1 MVKDMN
7 GTDGREAGRATKK
20 CERDLAKYY
29 GALKDNPL
37 LDKLEADAK
46 LVRKNANPRSDRHE
60 YRNRE

>member
-7 GTDGREAGRATKK
+7 GTDDREAGRATKK
-20 CERDLAKYY
+20 SERDLTKYY

-46 LVRKNANPRSDRHE
+46 LVRRMAKPRSDRHE
-60 YRNRE
+60 YRSAN